1 MDIEFTRLGVV
12 YIHLI
17 ACCIAIGLVFTSDI
31 AMVKQLLRAD
41 ATEKLAPTQ
50 LTNLQK
56 TVSRALL
63 VLWITGLGIIALDV
77 SLKGWAYLGNPK
89 LQAKIAIVCLMTMNG
104 CVLHKYVL
112 PLMQK
117 AGSLLNLSFNQRMSA
132 TFAGALSGVSWFY
145 AAMLGIGRP
154 LNWKYSLLEILA
166 AYPVLIV
173 GGFVSMVMLTAWSQ
187 RKTGIESSTVVGNKV
202 AASNIISMPVIR
214 PRTMPNRLTAA

>member
-1 MDIEFTRLGVV
+1 MDIEFTRMGVV

-17 ACCIAIGLVFTSDI
+17 ACCVAVGLVFTNDI
-31 AMVKQLLRAD
+31 AMVKQLLRAV
-41 ATEKLAPTQ
+41 ATEKLDPAH

-63 VLWITGLGIIALDV
+63 LLWITGLGIIALDV
-77 SLKGWAYLGNPK
+77 SLKGWAYMGNPK
-89 LQAKIAIVCLMTMNG
+89 LQAKIAVVCLMTMNG
-104 CVLHKYVL
+104 CILHKYVL

-173 GGFVSMVMLTAWSQ
+173 GGFVSMAMLTARSQ
-187 RKTGIESSTVVGNKV
+187 RKAGIQSKVVVDIKI
-202 AASNIISMPVIR
+202 AADSKIDAPLVR
-214 PRTMPNRLTAA
+214 PRMLPNRLTTA